1 MQSQILTIFFCLLC
15 MSNGI
20 HGIKTCTCQNGVQ
33 ATGTACTTNG
43 ANICT
48 SCHSFYHKTGNT
60 CTRNV
65 CTCQNGVQ
73 ATGTACTTNGANIC
87 TSCNDNYSLIGEGT
101 NAAKCSKICTLQEGT
116 TDYEPYAEHLVD
128 KVYFATTSEGMEIG
142 RGLSVEGFS
151 KAPLQIN
158 FKENPPTFGIP
169 IVKQYVEVGNAA
181 QDVTSM
187 VDACAK
193 VGGQPIETEEECR
206 VAFEDNK
213 DIWIQELRDTN
224 NYYDDKSFAY
234 IGIHSS
240 PYKAQGC
247 IKSGL
252 SVMWMTSITAGYE
265 PTSYCTNGYECV
277 CKNHMSENVP
287 FPVMCGDSL
296 CDLTTKYQTPY
307 ERCELFA
314 AMWCSKNEGCR
325 DDLLLRDDI
334 LWPAFAF
341 LGTDD
346 TTMTTRTNYIG
357 AYQWPGVIGDGQK
370 PRLTRAEKD
379 PTITT
384 VMTTNPTIS
393 AVNSGWNKEDVYAHN
408 LVYGGARHPNGCI
421 ILNHGGIHKIRWNQD
436 HVTAKVFSQSN
447 DGLSKYKNAHGTQH
461 SIENDFCP
469 YDVKRPHWGIS
480 IEAWARKH
488 KSGVCPTNYAF
499 DPTTRTCN
507 DGCPIGQSRY
517 ESPNNAQC
525 LDCEV
530 GRYKGIINGLSKC
543 HNCPDGQ
550 YQNDSGQT
558 SCESCASGQYQVQS
572 GQSSCKT
579 CASGQYQDQSGQ
591 SSCKTCGTGKYN
603 GQQGQT
609 TESSCKTCASGQYQD
624 ETGQSSCKTFACVK
638 EQCFLTSGPSAW
650 RPVSYENNYYIDHQK
665 QGCAKNIVTS
675 EDCTNAA
682 LQLVGNGLLGS
693 LGSPHTLIKSGV
705 ECGSADVQIGTFAT
719 LAECTDACRTQV
731 GCVFFVYG
739 VGVNNRCYWEKTNSA
754 ACTEV
759 FVVNDYNFYQLGPL
773 HTLIKSDVECN
784 SESVLLGSVSTVTE
798 CADKCRLKVGCN
810 FFIYGNW
817 VDTGSNPRRCYE
829 ETTDSAVCTEGFK
842 TNSYDFYQLSPLYYS
857 SETYEC
863 LSGDTTICDGASPG
877 GAKNDHET
885 NWLCSDGFFRDYPYC
900 RTCPHGKSMPVP
912 IHAYSHCFDTKDAI
926 ETGKYNLD
934 IRSTLPYAEKPICSG
949 DHYVDIH
956 MVSTDTGHPKTDVG
970 LTTYT
975 NEGISNV
982 EANGCSNNWK
992 SNQECVDKCT
1002 TEVNCKGVYVYT
1014 SNHFAGPT
1022 GLGRCC
1028 LKKSFNVDA
1037 GFNGASATAGTW
1049 YEKLPPKCTSCE
1061 TGKFIGAVAHNYN
1074 SCVNNG
1080 VSVKTSKYCSYN
1092 TKYKDADMNKEKC
1105 FAEGNLLTE
1114 LTSEIKEDRPKGCSV
1129 AGYFISQTPCE
1140 TPIQS
1145 ASECVTAFDALSPQ
1159 LNSDHSKVNTLGCA
1173 NACGLPGPNFPPACY
1188 IRFPDNQWFYNGD
1201 HSSTDCLN
1209 GCVCKGGVNWNSEE
1223 GVGRINYGD
1232 YKLLGDEGSCEKCD
1246 FPEQNGGKELHT
1258 LIKSDVECGSADVQ
1272 IGTFA
1277 TLAECADA
1285 CRTQVGCVF
1294 FVYGVGVNNRCY
1306 WEKTNSAVCTE
1317 GFVVND
1323 YNFYQL
1329 RQYKG
1334 LPSVILTNTGQ
1345 PSVSTPMLIAPTPPI
1360 LIEPESAGCSSGW
1373 TSGQTCVD
1381 ACESDKDCNGVNVL
1395 TEYEVQTTRCE
1406 QMTRE
1411 ECGVAAAQMGTS
1423 LSDYVFSAAQKIKLP
1438 RGCYQKIDGAVF
1450 YNDGEGLE
1458 ACTSDYGD
1466 ADGCVCN
1473 KIRCCFK
1480 ESWQTYE
1487 IKQSDNQCDVQISTE
1502 EECLTAG
1509 TQLGKTGAVKLGSW
1523 AFVPPGCSLEAN
1535 DQPHFNTNT
1544 DSTTKCNGWGNGCI
1558 CKEYAAKV
1566 NMYEWYEKYYTNDI
1580 KYNHHQEQQC
1590 QCTDCL
1596 KCPMGKYQDEM
1607 NGLGD
1612 VSCKICTIG
1621 RYQDESGQTSCKS
1634 CASGQYIDQS
1644 GQPSCTTCSTGQYQ
1658 AQQGQSSCTTC
1669 GTGKYNEQQ
1678 GQTTESSCKDCVSG
1692 QYQDQSGQ
1700 SACKG
1705 CAKHSYQDQSG
1716 QSDCKTCSSGTF
1728 SEIPNGATQESDCK
1742 SCMGNLPAIYIP
1754 MLDYKVKTSGK
1765 CTDDV
1770 GYGYIE
1776 TLDECTAASVG
1787 LRLNVAAA
1795 SNQGWGH
1802 IPGGCVL
1809 YQIPTAGILYVNSKY
1824 GAECDGNSHCLC
1836 KRIPYKV
1843 KTSGKCTD
1851 DAGWGY
1857 IMDVKEC
1864 EEAAFAFGFSD
1875 TTPHNFDGGATYP
1888 RGCFAAGVL
1897 NGLYFNQNTPN
1908 TPCDSTDKCLCKENP
1923 YKLGKCSDAGY
1934 EHISTI
1940 SECEQAATALGVVD
1954 NTVMEGRDY
1963 NGNVQFG
1970 CYLGSSG
1977 LVFNSKPYIDDCVSY
1992 GECLC
1997 KSTTKYVTNYPIA
2010 TQRNQLEETKQI
2022 KGEFTHAYKL
2032 KTSGICE
2039 TPVINIPEC
2048 ENAMEIFSVVTKIN
2062 QEISQA
2068 DKPYGCFFSST
2079 LELNVKSNSNTECT
2093 KDNICVCKNT
2103 IDEAQNDQSALEAQ
2117 KCRDIASNVGIQFEE
2132 RDFSKEKDSY
2142 DKYPCGCFYEE
2153 ESFMFNN
2160 NADCNTDC
2168 RGSQYDIIDS
2178 SINGLS
2184 FDVHGISG
2192 ARGCIGSGFDDVEI
2206 ISRCQLCPL
2215 EFHWNSDTGQCEP
2228 NVLVCPGGNAVSGRS
2243 KITGDIKCITCN
2255 YGYGTIE
2262 ENQQRCRKCEDEHYT
2277 TNDSPLS
2284 GTGSMCEQ
2292 VSCDY
2297 GKGRGLQE
2305 NFDELV
2311 ELQDRANMFTCIDCA
2326 PGTFSDS
2333 DQTGQCQI
2341 VQPGYT
2347 VKMSF
2352 SHKME
2357 EQVKCKPGTYSEG
2370 YYDVV
2375 LSNNESPT
2383 FEDFKCK
2390 QCLSGK
2396 FAETE
2401 ASSECKNC
2409 PKGWQ
2414 NDALGQSHC
2423 TKILC
2428 NFGYVVSTANT
2439 CVKCPI
2445 GTWTTVES
2453 EGICDRIKCPT
2464 GSVNPTP
2471 PNTDRCRSDTKVMVG
2486 DNMYEIIGSV
2496 ENININGNE
2505 VEINLNEVNEVTVFE
2520 HSFEISDKLCDS
2532 LSDEFPT
2539 ELDAKEECFKKI
2551 DCIGI
2556 EKVLNKWK
2564 LCESVDASTT
2574 GGTIL
2579 QIRTEKKHTLKP
2591 KIKYSMSSVQVG
2603 MYSEY
2608 KKLLDEKDEL
2618 SNTLSGYNDILTE
2631 NEKTKRATKIDEK
2644 ITEFE
2649 DNAQY
2654 HCEQAENELKRYT
2667 TLVSDATYGPVCTI
2681 DTIDDKTYVT
2691 LLSPPACQHVNG
2703 VESNDN
2709 ICSCGFVVCPGNNY
2723 CYSKYNQC
2731 HETKIDYIAKQNSQK
2746 CEGYEVSIENK
2757 VQCDAAANAIGLCVS
2772 DCTQETELLG
2782 SDCWYDRGI
2791 DAQQEYSNV
2800 IYGAHTPDQLDLL
2813 LCKIK
2818 KCYCIHGTSANGCD
2832 GEQCTGC
2839 NDGYFLNQDFICEE
2853 HPKCIKQKT
2862 KEGTGTTTTKR
2873 ICEPCDKI
2881 CENSGSFKD
2890 IEGCECQCVTGFSGD
2905 SCETPAPCT
2914 QVNNEDCV
2922 NGGSLKGTFGNC
2934 YCDCPQGYSGDHCE
2948 NEPVCPICQNGGVSE
2963 NCACNCI
2970 NGFTGANCNECGIG
2984 KGKNAA
2990 GHCEDCTYPN
3000 YNSVTTHD
3008 AACAAQNCPDGQG
3021 VTSDSATWTT
3031 TGGCEL
3037 CGTGYESP
3045 AGKGQCT
3052 DIDDCASVPCQNG
3065 GICTDGLDSY
3075 SCACTAGYSGDN
3087 CENDLDNCKDD
3098 KTDVWVSEG
3107 DKNNSPYYD
3116 FYTTESCDTTK
3127 ITTLSKTTTYTFRRC
3142 ADATSHPFWIG
3153 LHGGQTGIIGTGQL
3167 TITTGTEDVTY
3178 ECTTHPAMNSA
3189 LVVVDYNPKCKNEGV
3204 CADGVCTC
3212 TDGYSDSTCTTNDND
3227 CLSEPCQN
3235 EATCIDGV
3243 DSYTCACVT
3252 GFSGPVCDVNIDDC
3266 DTNTCS
3272 GHGTCLDGV
3281 NSYTCDCSDNW
3292 FGASCESQTNK
3303 CNGKVCNNV
3312 PITCT
3317 TIENECKCISAWH
3330 DKEGECE
3337 KNVCQ
3342 CSGGEPVDE
3351 CPEHNKNMCKSCTN
3365 GLLTDGNCINV
3376 CKCTNGDIADV
3387 CPQHDTN
3394 ICKSCD
3400 EGFVKDESDQCVKSC
3415 VCDNGIAVEEDECPT
3430 NGVMK
3435 CKSCNTNY
3443 YLKNNT
3449 CHDHSS
3455 ACTSEQYQA
3464 QEPTG
3469 EQDRICKPNKCTCVH
3484 GGAATGIDCH
3494 VDGSLCTE
3502 EAPCNI
3508 CAECIKGYHNHN
3520 NICIPHVCTCD
3531 GGIEKNLEGCNDSD
3545 DPRCCHPSGEYCL
3558 TCNEGYEMTGN
3569 ECKTKCT
3576 CLNGLPY
3583 AGTECLDAPAKCG
3596 SCNTGYNLENEVC
3609 VTACQCPNGVPFKGI
3624 ECATTPEKCES
3635 CDVGFKEIQ
3644 GATVTCET
3652 RCTCTNG
3659 EPSEGVCTQE
3669 DEHCKSCDVGFYLDD
3684 DNKCKQIV
3692 CTCANGQAHADCP
3705 NHGDEKCTSCDAGF
3719 RLDVNKCVATICTC
3733 ADGTP
3738 VDNVDCNWPQ
3748 THLCASCHGGFKLD
3762 SNKHCLENIC
3772 TCQNGTPARGSE
3784 CEKDHEH
3791 CRYCDVGYE
3800 GSKIGEEMHCV
3811 VQNFRGDFEY
3821 HIVVNQVT
3829 NIAQISELMKVKTGF
3844 ETTVVK
3850 HEFVNGKTKLHLLTR
3865 DNPIK
3870 NDGAFKTVK
3879 TLLSNTVD
3887 ELQNEPHIQNIGF
3900 FGKEKKENMG
3910 PIPILIM
3917 WVVVVII
3924 LSAAIPACLIFKK
3937 KKIQSENATDSE
3949 RKQLMYSKI
3958 EF

>member
-1 MQSQILTIFFCLLC
+1 
-15 MSNGI
+15 
-20 HGIKTCTCQNGVQ
+20 
-33 ATGTACTTNG
+33 
-43 ANICT
+43 
-48 SCHSFYHKTGNT
+48 
-60 CTRNV
+60 
-65 CTCQNGVQ
+65 
-73 ATGTACTTNGANIC
+73 
-87 TSCNDNYSLIGEGT
+87 
-101 NAAKCSKICTLQEGT
+101 
-116 TDYEPYAEHLVD
+116 
-128 KVYFATTSEGMEIG
+128 
-142 RGLSVEGFS
+142 
-151 KAPLQIN
+151 
-158 FKENPPTFGIP
+158 
-169 IVKQYVEVGNAA
+169 
-181 QDVTSM
+181 
-187 VDACAK
+187 
-193 VGGQPIETEEECR
+193 
-206 VAFEDNK
+206 
-213 DIWIQELRDTN
+213 
-224 NYYDDKSFAY
+224 
-234 IGIHSS
+234 
-240 PYKAQGC
+240 
-247 IKSGL
+247 
-252 SVMWMTSITAGYE
+252 
-265 PTSYCTNGYECV
+265 
-277 CKNHMSENVP
+277 
-287 FPVMCGDSL
+287 
-296 CDLTTKYQTPY
+296 
-307 ERCELFA
+307 
-314 AMWCSKNEGCR
+314 
-325 DDLLLRDDI
+325 
-334 LWPAFAF
+334 
-341 LGTDD
+341 
-346 TTMTTRTNYIG
+346 
-357 AYQWPGVIGDGQK
+357 
-370 PRLTRAEKD
+370 
-379 PTITT
+379 
-384 VMTTNPTIS
+384 
-393 AVNSGWNKEDVYAHN
+393 
-408 LVYGGARHPNGCI
+408 
-421 ILNHGGIHKIRWNQD
+421 
-436 HVTAKVFSQSN
+436 
-447 DGLSKYKNAHGTQH
+447 
-461 SIENDFCP
+461 
-469 YDVKRPHWGIS
+469 
-480 IEAWARKH
+480 
-488 KSGVCPTNYAF
+488 
-499 DPTTRTCN
+499 
-507 DGCPIGQSRY
+507 
-517 ESPNNAQC
+517 
-525 LDCEV
+525 
-530 GRYKGIINGLSKC
+530 
-543 HNCPDGQ
+543 
-550 YQNDSGQT
+550 
-558 SCESCASGQYQVQS
+558 
-572 GQSSCKT
+572 
-579 CASGQYQDQSGQ
+579 
-591 SSCKTCGTGKYN
+591 
-603 GQQGQT
+603 
-609 TESSCKTCASGQYQD
+609 
-624 ETGQSSCKTFACVK
+624 
-638 EQCFLTSGPSAW
+638 
-650 RPVSYENNYYIDHQK
+650 
-665 QGCAKNIVTS
+665 
-675 EDCTNAA
+675 
-682 LQLVGNGLLGS
+682 
-693 LGSPHTLIKSGV
+693 
-705 ECGSADVQIGTFAT
+705 
-719 LAECTDACRTQV
+719 
-731 GCVFFVYG
+731 
-739 VGVNNRCYWEKTNSA
+739 
-754 ACTEV
+754 
-759 FVVNDYNFYQLGPL
+759 
-773 HTLIKSDVECN
+773 
-784 SESVLLGSVSTVTE
+784 
-798 CADKCRLKVGCN
+798 
-810 FFIYGNW
+810 
-817 VDTGSNPRRCYE
+817 
-829 ETTDSAVCTEGFK
+829 
-842 TNSYDFYQLSPLYYS
+842 
-857 SETYEC
+857 
-863 LSGDTTICDGASPG
+863 
-877 GAKNDHET
+877 
-885 NWLCSDGFFRDYPYC
+885 
-900 RTCPHGKSMPVP
+900 
-912 IHAYSHCFDTKDAI
+912 
-926 ETGKYNLD
+926 
-934 IRSTLPYAEKPICSG
+934 
-949 DHYVDIH
+949 
-956 MVSTDTGHPKTDVG
+956 
-970 LTTYT
+970 
-975 NEGISNV
+975 
-982 EANGCSNNWK
+982 
-992 SNQECVDKCT
+992 
-1002 TEVNCKGVYVYT
+1002 
-1014 SNHFAGPT
+1014 
-1022 GLGRCC
+1022 
-1028 LKKSFNVDA
+1028 
-1037 GFNGASATAGTW
+1037 
-1049 YEKLPPKCTSCE
+1049 
-1061 TGKFIGAVAHNYN
+1061 
-1074 SCVNNG
+1074 
-1080 VSVKTSKYCSYN
+1080 
-1092 TKYKDADMNKEKC
+1092 
-1105 FAEGNLLTE
+1105 
-1114 LTSEIKEDRPKGCSV
+1114 
-1129 AGYFISQTPCE
+1129 
-1140 TPIQS
+1140 
-1145 ASECVTAFDALSPQ
+1145 
-1159 LNSDHSKVNTLGCA
+1159 
-1173 NACGLPGPNFPPACY
+1173 
-1188 IRFPDNQWFYNGD
+1188 
-1201 HSSTDCLN
+1201 
-1209 GCVCKGGVNWNSEE
+1209 
-1223 GVGRINYGD
+1223 
-1232 YKLLGDEGSCEKCD
+1232 
-1246 FPEQNGGKELHT
+1246 
-1258 LIKSDVECGSADVQ
+1258 
-1272 IGTFA
+1272 
-1277 TLAECADA
+1277 
-1285 CRTQVGCVF
+1285 
-1294 FVYGVGVNNRCY
+1294 
-1306 WEKTNSAVCTE
+1306 
-1317 GFVVND
+1317 
-1323 YNFYQL
+1323 
-1329 RQYKG
+1329 
-1334 LPSVILTNTGQ
+1334 
-1345 PSVSTPMLIAPTPPI
+1345 
-1360 LIEPESAGCSSGW
+1360 
-1373 TSGQTCVD
+1373 
-1381 ACESDKDCNGVNVL
+1381 
-1395 TEYEVQTTRCE
+1395 
-1406 QMTRE
+1406 
-1411 ECGVAAAQMGTS
+1411 
-1423 LSDYVFSAAQKIKLP
+1423 
-1438 RGCYQKIDGAVF
+1438 
-1450 YNDGEGLE
+1450 
-1458 ACTSDYGD
+1458 
-1466 ADGCVCN
+1466 
-1473 KIRCCFK
+1473 
-1480 ESWQTYE
+1480 
-1487 IKQSDNQCDVQISTE
+1487 
-1502 EECLTAG
+1502 
-1509 TQLGKTGAVKLGSW
+1509 
-1523 AFVPPGCSLEAN
+1523 
-1535 DQPHFNTNT
+1535 
-1544 DSTTKCNGWGNGCI
+1544 
-1558 CKEYAAKV
+1558 
-1566 NMYEWYEKYYTNDI
+1566 
-1580 KYNHHQEQQC
+1580 
-1590 QCTDCL
+1590 
-1596 KCPMGKYQDEM
+1596 
-1607 NGLGD
+1607 
-1612 VSCKICTIG
+1612 
-1621 RYQDESGQTSCKS
+1621 
-1634 CASGQYIDQS
+1634 
-1644 GQPSCTTCSTGQYQ
+1644 
-1658 AQQGQSSCTTC
+1658 
-1669 GTGKYNEQQ
+1669 
-1678 GQTTESSCKDCVSG
+1678 
-1692 QYQDQSGQ
+1692 
-1700 SACKG
+1700 
-1705 CAKHSYQDQSG
+1705 
-1716 QSDCKTCSSGTF
+1716 
-1728 SEIPNGATQESDCK
+1728 
-1742 SCMGNLPAIYIP
+1742 
-1754 MLDYKVKTSGK
+1754 
-1765 CTDDV
+1765 
-1770 GYGYIE
+1770 
-1776 TLDECTAASVG
+1776 
-1787 LRLNVAAA
+1787 
-1795 SNQGWGH
+1795 
-1802 IPGGCVL
+1802 
-1809 YQIPTAGILYVNSKY
+1809 
-1824 GAECDGNSHCLC
+1824 
-1836 KRIPYKV
+1836 
-1843 KTSGKCTD
+1843 
-1851 DAGWGY
+1851 
-1857 IMDVKEC
+1857 
-1864 EEAAFAFGFSD
+1864 
-1875 TTPHNFDGGATYP
+1875 
-1888 RGCFAAGVL
+1888 
-1897 NGLYFNQNTPN
+1897 
-1908 TPCDSTDKCLCKENP
+1908 
-1923 YKLGKCSDAGY
+1923 
-1934 EHISTI
+1934 
-1940 SECEQAATALGVVD
+1940 
-1954 NTVMEGRDY
+1954 
-1963 NGNVQFG
+1963 
-1970 CYLGSSG
+1970 
-1977 LVFNSKPYIDDCVSY
+1977 
-1992 GECLC
+1992 
-1997 KSTTKYVTNYPIA
+1997 
-2010 TQRNQLEETKQI
+2010 LEETKQI
-2022 KGEFTHAYKL
+2022 KGEKTHAYKL
-2032 KTSGICE
+2032 KTSGECDF
-2039 TPVINIPEC
+2039 PVIDKQEC

-2062 QEISQA
+2062 QEINQA

-2079 LELNVKSNSNTECT
+2079 LELNVESNSQTECT

-2103 IDEAQNDQSALEAQ
+2103 IDVGKNAQSALEAQ

-2160 NADCNTDC
+2160 NADCNTNC

-2215 EFHWNSDTGQCEP
+2215 EFHWNSDTGICEP
-2228 NVLVCPGGNAVSGRS
+2228 NVWLCPGGNAVSGRS
-2243 KITGDIKCITCN
+2243 KLMGDIKCITCN

-2262 ENQQRCRKCEDEHYT
+2262 ENHQRCRKCEDEHYT

-2305 NFDELV
+2305 NFDELL
-2311 ELQDRANMFTCIDCA
+2311 ELEDRANMLTCIDCA

-2333 DQTGQCQI
+2333 EQTGQCQI

-2370 YYDVV
+2370 YDVV

-2383 FEDFKCK
+2383 FEDFMCK

-2520 HSFEISDKLCDS
+2520 HSFENSDKLCDS

-2539 ELDAKEECFKKI
+2539 ELHAKEECFKKI

-2564 LCESVDASTT
+2564 LCESVDASKT

-2631 NEKTKRATKIDEK
+2631 NEKTKRIMLIGYKHFKYER
-2644 ITEFE
+2644 
-2649 DNAQY
+2649 NAHYQ
-2654 HCEQAENELKRYT
+2654 CDQAENELKRYT

-2703 VESNDN
+2703 VEANDKM
-2709 ICSCGFVVCPGNNY
+2709 CSCGFVVCPNNNY

-2731 HETKIDYIAKQNSQK
+2731 HETKIEYVAKQNSQN
-2746 CEGYEVSIENK
+2746 CEGYEVSIDSK
-2757 VQCDAAANAIGLCVS
+2757 VQCDTAANTIGLCVS
-2772 DCTQETELLG
+2772 DCAQETETIG

-2791 DAQQEYSNV
+2791 HAQQEYSNV

-2839 NDGYFLNQDFICEE
+2839 NDGYFLNQDSICEE

-2873 ICEPCDKI
+2873 ICEPCNNN
-2881 CENSGSFKD
+2881 CENGGSLKD
-2890 IEGCECQCVTGFSGD
+2890 VEGCECQCVTGFSGD

-2914 QVNNEDCV
+2914 KVNNQDCV
-2922 NGGSLKGTFGNC
+2922 NGVTKGTFGNC
-2934 YCDCPQGYSGDHCE
+2934 YCECPQGYSGELCQ

-3031 TGGCEL
+3031 TGGCEP

-3052 DIDDCASVPCQNG
+3052 DINDCASSPCQNG
-3065 GICTDGLDSY
+3065 ATCADGVNSY

-3178 ECTTHPAMNSA
+3178 KCTTHPAMNSA

-3266 DTNTCS
+3266 HTNTCS

-3281 NSYTCDCSDNW
+3281 NSYTCECSDNW

-3317 TIENECKCISAWH
+3317 TIENECKCISGWH

-3337 KNVCQ
+3337 KNRCQ

-3351 CPEHNKNMCKSCTN
+3351 CPQDNKNMCKSCTN

-3376 CKCTNGDIADV
+3376 CKCTNGVVADV

-3415 VCDNGIAVEEDECPT
+3415 VCDNGIAAEEDECPT
-3430 NGVMK
+3430 NGAMK
-3435 CKSCNTNY
+3435 CKSCNTKY
-3443 YLKNNT
+3443 YLKNNM
-3449 CHDHSS
+3449 CHVHSS
-3455 ACTSEQYQA
+3455 VCTSEQYQA

-3508 CAECIKGYHNHN
+3508 CAECNKGYQNHN

-3531 GGIEKNLEGCNDSD
+3531 GGIEKNLEGCDDYD

-3583 AGTECLDAPAKCG
+3583 AGTECLDASAKCG
-3596 SCNTGYNLENEVC
+3596 SCNTGYNIENEVC
-3609 VTACQCPNGVPFKGI
+3609 VTACQCPNGVPFKGS
-3624 ECATTPEKCES
+3624 ECAITPEKCES

-3669 DEHCKSCDVGFYLDD
+3669 DEHCKSCDSEFYLDD

-3692 CTCANGQAHADCP
+3692 CTCANGQAHADCT

-3784 CEKDHEH
+3784 CGKDHEH

-3821 HIVVNQVT
+3821 HIVVPKIT
-3829 NIAQISELMKVKTGF
+3829 NTAQISQLMKVKTGF

-3850 HEFVNGKTKLHLLTR
+3850 HEFVNGKMKLHLLTR

-3887 ELQNEPHIQNIGF
+3887 EFQNEPHIRNVGF
-3900 FGKEKKENMG
+3900 FGKEKKESMG
-3910 PIPILIM
+3910 PIPVLIM

-3924 LSAAIPACLIFKK
+3924 LSAAIPACLIFRK

-3949 RKQLMYSKI
+3949 REQLMHSKI